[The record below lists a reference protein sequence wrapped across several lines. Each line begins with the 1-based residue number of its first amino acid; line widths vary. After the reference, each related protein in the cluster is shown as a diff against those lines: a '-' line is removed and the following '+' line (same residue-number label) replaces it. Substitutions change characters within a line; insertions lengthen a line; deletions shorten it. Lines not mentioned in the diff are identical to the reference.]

1 MIVEPSSFVVAIII
15 VVIIVFICGYFYF
28 LSTNQGTN
36 FLDSATGRTR
46 VSANSHHNIESIA
59 QDRGEPISF
68 CGLSSCDNDGGCS
81 GGDGG
86 GGGGGCSGGDKAYH
100 TYHTIYLDDLHW
112 M

>member
-36 FLDSATGRTR
+36 FLDSATGR
-46 VSANSHHNIESIA
+46 VSANSHHSIESIA
-59 QDRGEPISF
+59 QDRDEPISF
-68 CGLSSCDNDGGCS
+68 CGLSSCDNDGGCT

-86 GGGGGCSGGDKAYH
+86 GGG
-100 TYHTIYLDDLHW
+100 W
-112 M
+112 WVFWR